1 MLSSE
6 ANVSS
11 LRYLFVQRRHQ
22 LDNLRRSIIMLT
34 PGVPALSREQAISLL
49 EELTELQERLDRL
62 QVGLRQ
68 LLDQAEGH

>member
-1 MLSSE
+1 M

-11 LRYLFVQRRHQ
+11 LTFESMERRHQ

-34 PGVPALSREQAISLL
+34 PGVPALSREEAISLL

-68 LLDQAEGH
+68 LLGQAEGR